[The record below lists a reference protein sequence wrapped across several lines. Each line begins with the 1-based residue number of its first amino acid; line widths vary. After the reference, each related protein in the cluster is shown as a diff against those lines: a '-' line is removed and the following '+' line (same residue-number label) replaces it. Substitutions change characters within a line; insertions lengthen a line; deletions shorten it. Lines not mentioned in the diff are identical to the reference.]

1 MKRSINKT
9 DITVETYDSIV
20 DEYVAYFKTK
30 DLKGKVQ
37 FQKEIDYICSNLA
50 DNAKILDVGCAI
62 GDYPKYL
69 TEKCEN
75 NFDVIGIDS
84 SKNMIEEAKKNAPK
98 AKFEVMDIRRL
109 EFPEKTFDAIIC
121 FAVLIHLNDEECTK
135 VLDKFDE
142 IIKNNGL
149 LVINVME
156 WIKDEKEVFEDEPFN
171 PKYKTYFNRYKKEF
185 FIEYFKNKDYTV
197 LEIIDNPLYNSSK
210 VKGKVADANQ
220 FSIIVRKEKIERED

>member
-121 FAVLIHLNDEECTK
+121 FAVLIHLMM
-135 VLDKFDE
+135 
-142 IIKNNGL
+142 KN
-149 LVINVME
+149 V
-156 WIKDEKEVFEDEPFN
+156 
-171 PKYKTYFNRYKKEF
+171 
-185 FIEYFKNKDYTV
+185 
-197 LEIIDNPLYNSSK
+197 
-210 VKGKVADANQ
+210 
-220 FSIIVRKEKIERED
+220 

>member
-1 MKRSINKT
+1 MLEKVKKSLGITGSYQDNTVQEYINEVK
-9 DITVETYDSIV
+9 
-20 DEYVAYFKTK
+20 
-30 DLKGKVQ
+30 Q
-37 FQKEIDYICSNLA
+37 
-50 DNAKILDVGCAI
+50 
-62 GDYPKYL
+62 YL
-69 TEKCEN
+69 
-75 NFDVIGIDS
+75 
-84 SKNMIEEAKKNAPK
+84 
-98 AKFEVMDIRRL
+98 
-109 EFPEKTFDAIIC
+109 IIC
-121 FAVLIHLNDEECTK
+121 FAVLIHLNDEECIK